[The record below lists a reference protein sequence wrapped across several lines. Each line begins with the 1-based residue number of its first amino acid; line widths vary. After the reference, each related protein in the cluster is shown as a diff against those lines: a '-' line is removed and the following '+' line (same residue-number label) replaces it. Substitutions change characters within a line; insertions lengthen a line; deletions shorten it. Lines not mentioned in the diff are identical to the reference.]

1 MKITRRQLR
10 QIIKEELSS
19 VLTEAYRD
27 PTARHRSELAYQK
40 SHWLGAQ
47 RERSRKQ
54 LQRAFHKSSRV
65 GARGEIGS
73 QLSSM
78 GDAEQDESIAF
89 LIPDD
94 PTTGQPGHEVWADL
108 AMKEP
113 DWDHHKGA
121 TGSRVPT
128 RREAYL
134 ADLAWDVADGRI
146 QMDEDKLEK
155 LISQSKTFRD
165 TLSGAYGEIRTQ
177 EDIEDAFGHER

>member
-10 QIIKEELSS
+10 QIIKEAISESL
-19 VLTEAYRD
+19 EGW
-27 PTARHRSELAYQK
+27 HSELKYAK
-40 SHWLGAQ
+40 HPGSSIPSKKGIQ
-47 RERSRKQ
+47 RSYNKASRS
-54 LQRAFHKSSRV
+54 ASR
-65 GARGEIGS
+65 REIES

-78 GDAEQDESIAF
+78 GEEEQDESIAF

-94 PTTGQPGHEVWADL
+94 PVTGQPGHEVWADL

-177 EDIEDAFGHER
+177 EDIEDAFSHEK